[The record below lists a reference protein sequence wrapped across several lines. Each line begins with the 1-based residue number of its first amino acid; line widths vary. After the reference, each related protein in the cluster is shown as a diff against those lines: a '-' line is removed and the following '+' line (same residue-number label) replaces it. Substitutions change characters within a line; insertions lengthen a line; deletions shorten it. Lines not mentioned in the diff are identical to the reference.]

1 MKIAAVII
9 TRNEERN
16 IVRCLESVKF
26 CDEIVVV
33 DSGSSD
39 ATRTLAA
46 KFTTKVLNRDWSNY
60 ADQRNFA
67 NQHVDSDWVL
77 SVDADEVVSDE
88 LRDEVLSFKQRAP
101 EGLAYTIP
109 RKTFHFNRWIRY
121 GGWYPNR
128 LTRFFK
134 RDAGEWKG
142 DELHEYWEPHGNLG
156 ALSGHLLHY
165 SFEDLADQVDRN
177 NRYSSL
183 GAEKLRKQGKRFS
196 FFRLTVKTVSKFI
209 ETYFLKRGFLDGYP
223 GFFISVSAAYS
234 VFLKWAKLW
243 ELELAE
249 KKEI

>member
-16 IVRCLESVKF
+16 IVRCLESVRF

-39 ATRTLAA
+39 STCTLAA
-46 KFTTKVLNRDWSNY
+46 RFTNKIFDRQWSNY

-67 NQHVDSDWVL
+67 NQQVESDWVL

-88 LRDEVLSFKQRAP
+88 LRDELLSFKQKAP
-101 EGLAYTIP
+101 DGQAYTIP
-109 RKTFHFNRWIRY
+109 RKTFHFSRWIRY

-134 RDAGEWKG
+134 KDAGQWKG
-142 DELHEYWEPHGNLG
+142 DELHEYWEPLG
-156 ALSGHLLHY
+156 ALGDLSGHLLHY
-165 SFEDLADQVDRN
+165 SFDDLADQVERN

-196 FFRLTVKTVSKFI
+196 FFRLTVKTMSKFI

-223 GFFISVSAAYS
+223 GFIISVSAAYS

-249 KKEI
+249 KKAN